1 MNILD
6 IVNKAL
12 DAEVAAQVATATA
25 TLQSK
30 VTTQAT
36 EITALKSTVTARN
49 ATIATLET
57 ENAAL
62 KAEIQRLKDGTGVPT
77 NPTPPPDEEEPP
89 TPRDG
94 EPFLISEAEVK
105 ARPMSGD
112 GWDTLKAFATRTWHA
127 PDLSDLNGQGDSEVV
142 AGALYYV
149 RTGDAAMK
157 AKVIAQLRA
166 LFNTKWDRTLEAARG
181 VQGYI
186 IAADLIGYAAPD
198 FVAFI
203 EDTMERELASNS
215 HSGLRTL
222 LLLARYLWNNWSMHG
237 RAAVLLAGLYLK
249 RYGNTAQKAKGQ
261 AWIDQ
266 VLKTHKHLLGLRVD
280 NPDAIVFP
288 DKTVEWLQGDP
299 IAAVVVKGTT
309 VEKFGKTINISGVLP
324 LDRLRGS
331 YDIQWPP
338 VKTGYNAEGAQGLV
352 TTAVLLHRQG
362 LLSFTAADNAMARVA
377 YAQYGM
383 GEAATNEPV
392 HVEPFVGDDAWLP
405 YYINHYAELEGDAR
419 VPEGDDNSPGKGGI
433 GHGQWLFGQET
444 S

>member
-12 DAEVAAQVATATA
+12 EAEVVAQVATATA

-237 RAAVLLAGLYLK
+237 RAAVLLAGLCLK

-280 NPDAIVFP
+280 NPDTIIFP

-383 GEAATNEPV
+383 GEAATNDPV

-405 YYINHYAELEGDAR
+405 YYINHYAELEGEAR
-419 VPEGDDNSPGKGGI
+419 IPEREDSSPGKGGV
-433 GHGQWLFGQET
+433 GHGAWLFGEGA
-444 S
+444 

>member
-1 MNILD
+1 MNVLE

-62 KAEIQRLKDGTGVPT
+62 KAEIERLKDGTGVPT
-77 NPTPPPDEEEPP
+77 DPTPPPDEEEPP

-127 PDLSDLNGQGDSEVV
+127 PDLSDLNGQGDSEVL

-157 AKVIAQLRA
+157 VKAIAQLRA
-166 LFNTKWDRTLEAARG
+166 LFDTKWDRTLEAARG

-203 EDTMERELASNS
+203 ENTMERELASNS
-215 HSGLRTL
+215 HSGFRTL